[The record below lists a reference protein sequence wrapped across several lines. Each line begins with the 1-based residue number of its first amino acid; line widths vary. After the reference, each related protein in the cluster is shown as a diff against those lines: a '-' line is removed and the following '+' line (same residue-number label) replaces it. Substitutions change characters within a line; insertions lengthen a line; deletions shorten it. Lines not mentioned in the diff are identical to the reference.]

1 MGKKEQI
8 IKESIQLFSEYGYE
22 ATSMTKIAEQV
33 NIKKPSLYAHFKNKD
48 AIFYSA
54 VKQVTEEYVD
64 FVLKTIDQKKGQS
77 SKDTLY
83 NVLHQAYTNEYQLEF
98 LGEFFYRFVLFTPYE
113 VEAQIKPLIKK
124 SEEQL
129 ESALI
134 KIVEL
139 GQSNQEIDP
148 TLPSRVVLK
157 NYLFIFYNL
166 DVDVRYYS
174 LRDSELD
181 QYLNDIWSVFWRGVK
196 N

>member
-1 MGKKEQI
+1 MSKKEQI
-8 IKESIQLFSEYGYE
+8 IKESIQLFSDYGYE

-33 NIKKPSLYAHFKNKD
+33 DIKKPSLYAHFKNKD

-54 VKQVTEEYVD
+54 VKQVTGEYVD
-64 FVLKTIDQKKGQS
+64 FVLTTIDQTKGQT

-83 NVLHQAYTNEYQLEF
+83 NVLHHAYTNEYQTEF
-98 LGEFFYRFVLFTPYE
+98 LGEFFYRFVLFTPNE
-113 VEAQIKPLIKK
+113 VEAQIKPLIKR
-124 SEEQL
+124 SEEKL

-134 KIVEL
+134 KIVEE
-139 GQSNQEIDP
+139 GQANREIDA
-148 TLPSRVVLK
+148 TLSSRIVLR
-157 NYLFIFYNL
+157 NYLFIFNNL

-174 LRDSELD
+174 LRGSELE

>member
-1 MGKKEQI
+1 MSKKEQI
-8 IKESIQLFSEYGYE
+8 IKESIQLFSDYGYE

-33 NIKKPSLYAHFKNKD
+33 DIKKPSLYAHFKNKD

-54 VKQVTEEYVD
+54 VKQVTGEYVD
-64 FVLKTIDQKKGQS
+64 FVLTTIDQTKNQS
-77 SKDTLY
+77 SKNTLY
-83 NVLHQAYTNEYQLEF
+83 NVLHHAYTNEYQTEF
-98 LGEFFYRFVLFTPYE
+98 LGEFFYRFVLFTPNE

-129 ESALI
+129 EAALI
-134 KIVEL
+134 KIVEK
-139 GQSNQEIDP
+139 GQANQEIDP
-148 TLPSRVVLK
+148 TLSNRVVLK

-174 LRDSELD
+174 LKGSELE